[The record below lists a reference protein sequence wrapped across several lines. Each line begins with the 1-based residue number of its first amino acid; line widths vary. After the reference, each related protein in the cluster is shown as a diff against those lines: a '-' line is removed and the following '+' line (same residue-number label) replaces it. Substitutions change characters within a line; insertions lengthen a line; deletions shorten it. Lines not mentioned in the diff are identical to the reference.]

1 MENDFIIENILLQ
14 DEGVRLE
21 FKQDLDL
28 AAIGKVI
35 TGFVNTQGGD
45 VLIGVG
51 KNKELVGVKLD
62 DGDILEIRDIL
73 LNSIKPLAPL
83 SLQRVEYKGKTL
95 LLISVWEGGKKPYH
109 FENVIYTRNGSRTFV
124 GTGSKLERLIQERRS
139 SDFNWERQALL
150 GAELNDLDLGE
161 VRKTL
166 ESYNAYSQEE
176 KLFDEE
182 SFLLRLG
189 LMVNGNL
196 TNASMV
202 LFGKEPTRFIP
213 QSRIRVTIYPGKEKG
228 NAIIDDRIFEGNIFR
243 NVKEILE
250 YLDIIYGKEIKIEG
264 ILRKEKK
271 KYSEL
276 AVREGLLNAIVHRD
290 YQSTKGFLQVSVFQD
305 RTIIANYGGLP
316 KGLTVK
322 DLKIEHSSI
331 LRNPDIAQVCFYRRL
346 IEMLGSGT
354 IRMIQES
361 RKSGFKSPVWKD
373 SNNILQVTFPGL
385 THQQSGEIN
394 EGVSEGVK
402 FDIEGVSEGVKSEL
416 ETLYRIIQSNPRK
429 KANDLSEMLGKGL
442 STVERYLKILREY
455 NLVEN
460 VGSPKTGGYKIVE

>member
-1 MENDFIIENILLQ
+1 MQNDLIIDNFLLQ

-21 FKQDLDL
+21 FKRDIDLVS
-28 AAIGKVI
+28 IGKTV
-35 TGFVNTQGGD
+35 TGFINTQGGD
-45 VLIGVG
+45 VLVG
-51 KNKELVGVKLD
+51 IDKEKEIVGVEVNE
-62 DGDILEIRDIL
+62 GDIHAIHNFL
-73 LNSIKPLAPL
+73 LQKIKPVAPI
-83 SLQRVEYKGKTL
+83 SLQLVEFKGKKL
-95 LLISVWEGGKKPYH
+95 LLFSAWEGGKKPYH

-124 GTGSKLERLIQERRS
+124 GTGSKMERLIQERRS

-150 GAELNDLDLGE
+150 GAELEDLDLGE
-161 VRKTL
+161 VRKTM

-176 KLFDEE
+176 RLFDEE
-182 SFLLRLG
+182 DFLLRLG

-196 TNASMV
+196 TNACMV

-243 NVKEILE
+243 NVVEILE
-250 YLDIIYGKEIKIEG
+250 YLDVIYGKEIKIEG

-290 YQSTKGFLQVSVFQD
+290 YQSIKGFLQVSVFQD
-305 RTIIANYGGLP
+305 RTLMANYGGLP
-316 KGLTVK
+316 NGLTVK
-322 DLKIEHSSI
+322 DLKIEHNSI

-373 SNNILQVTFPGL
+373 SDNILQVTFPGL
-385 THQQSGEIN
+385 THQQSGEKN

-402 FDIEGVSEGVKSEL
+402 FDIEGVSEGVKLEL
-416 ETLYRIIQSNPRK
+416 ETLYRIIQSNPRR

-460 VGSPKTGGYKIVE
+460 VGSPRTGGYKIVE